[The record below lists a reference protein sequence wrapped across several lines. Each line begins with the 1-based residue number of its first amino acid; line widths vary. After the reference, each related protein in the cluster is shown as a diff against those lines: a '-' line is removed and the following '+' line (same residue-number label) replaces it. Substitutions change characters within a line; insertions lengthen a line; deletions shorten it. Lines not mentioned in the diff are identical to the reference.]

1 MKYST
6 FFKYIVNN
14 MQVIQKDL
22 NFKMVVRQKD

>member
-6 FFKYIVNN
+6 FFEYIVNN
-14 MQVIQKDL
+14 MQAIQKNL